1 MKNKIQ
7 KGDMLFNNMKKIM
20 NIKKIRRILCISI
33 LTLITVLSGV
43 GITFA
48 ATSQELR
55 NQQSDID
62 AKIEQ
67 TNTEIAGVKS
77 QMTAAL
83 NQINTLN
90 TEISG
95 YSSDITRLQN
105 QLEGVNAQIAEKETN
120 IAEQEEKYAEQ
131 KHLLEERLVALYES
145 GTTSYLDILL
155 TSEDLS
161 DFISNYYL
169 IEQMAEADDALLEKI
184 ENTRKKIEDEK
195 EYLVSAKTEIE
206 TTKQAIEQKKTSL
219 ANSVNKKKAVVTNLT
234 AEEAELQERLE
245 EFEEDKRR
253 IQADLAKIAS
263 NYTGEVV
270 APSAAG
276 YICPIPGRTKR
287 NITTGY
293 YGYKGHTGV
302 DFACSA
308 GTTIVAVKSGTVVT
322 STALR
327 NSKGNY
333 RSYGEYVVI
342 DHHDGTMTLYAHML
356 SGSRAVGPGQTVSQ
370 GQPIGQ
376 VGSTGNSS
384 GPHLHFEV
392 RIGGKDVNPT
402 PYLP

>member
-1 MKNKIQ
+1 
-7 KGDMLFNNMKKIM
+7 M
-20 NIKKIRRILCISI
+20 NIKDCVRIICISI
-33 LTLITVLSGV
+33 LTLIILLSSV
-43 GITFA
+43 GIVY
-48 ATSQELR
+48 ATSSQELR

-83 NQINTLN
+83 SQINTLN
-90 TEISG
+90 SEISG
-95 YSSDITRLQN
+95 YENDITKLQT
-105 QLEGVNAQIAEKETN
+105 QLEGVNAQITEKETN
-120 IAEQEEKYAEQ
+120 IAEQETKYAEQ
-131 KHLLEERLVALYES
+131 KKLLEERLVALYES
-145 GTTSYLDILL
+145 GTTSYLDMLL

-169 IEQMAEADDALLEKI
+169 IEQMAEADEALLEKI
-184 ENTRKKIEDEK
+184 ENTKKQIEAEK
-195 EYLVSAKTEIE
+195 EYLVSAKTELE

-219 ANSVNKKKAVVTNLT
+219 ASSVSKKKAVVSSLT
-234 AEEAELQERLE
+234 AEEAELQAQLE

-253 IQADLAKIAS
+253 IQAELAKIAS

-276 YICPIPGRTKR
+276 YISPIPGKTKR

-302 DFACSA
+302 DFACSS

-327 NSKGNY
+327 NSKGRY

-356 SGSRAVGPGQTVSQ
+356 SGSRVVGPGQSVSQ
-370 GQPIGQ
+370 GQAIGQ
-376 VGSTGNSS
+376 VGSTGNST

-392 RIGGKDVNPT
+392 RVGGRDVNPT

>member
-1 MKNKIQ
+1 
-7 KGDMLFNNMKKIM
+7 M
-20 NIKKIRRILCISI
+20 NIKDCVRIICISI
-33 LTLITVLSGV
+33 LTLIILLSSV
-43 GITFA
+43 GIVY
-48 ATSQELR
+48 ATSSQELR

-83 NQINTLN
+83 TQINTLN
-90 TEISG
+90 SEISG
-95 YSSDITRLQN
+95 YENDITKLQT
-105 QLEGVNAQIAEKETN
+105 QLEGVNTQITEKETN
-120 IAEQEEKYAEQ
+120 IAEQETKYAEQ
-131 KHLLEERLVALYES
+131 KKLLEERLVALYES
-145 GTTSYLDILL
+145 GTTSYLDMLL

-169 IEQMAEADDALLEKI
+169 IEQMAEADEALLEKI
-184 ENTRKKIEDEK
+184 ENTKKQIEAEK
-195 EYLVSAKTEIE
+195 EYLISAKTELE

-219 ANSVNKKKAVVTNLT
+219 ASSVNKKKAVVSNLT

-253 IQADLAKIAS
+253 IQSELAKIAS

-276 YICPIPGRTKR
+276 YISPIPGKTKR

-293 YGYKGHTGV
+293 YGYKGHTGA
-302 DFACSA
+302 DFACSS

-327 NSKGNY
+327 NSRGNY
-333 RSYGEYVVI
+333 KSYGEYVVI

-356 SGSRAVGPGQTVSQ
+356 SGSRTVSPGQSVSQ
-370 GQPIGQ
+370 GQMIGQ
-376 VGSTGNSS
+376 VGSTGNST

-392 RIGGKDVNPT
+392 RIGGNHVNPT

>member
-1 MKNKIQ
+1 
-7 KGDMLFNNMKKIM
+7 M
-20 NIKKIRRILCISI
+20 NIRKFVRIICII
-33 LTLITVLSGV
+33 GLTLIVLLSSV
-43 GITFA
+43 GIVY
-48 ATSQELR
+48 ATTTAELR
-55 NQQSDID
+55 EQQSDID

-90 TEISG
+90 SEISG
-95 YSSDITRLQN
+95 YETDITKLQT
-105 QLEGVNAQIAEKETN
+105 QLEGVNAQITEKETN
-120 IAEQEEKYAEQ
+120 IVEQEVKYAEQ
-131 KHLLEERLVALYES
+131 KQLLEERLVALYES
-145 GTTSYLDILL
+145 GTTSYLDMLL

-169 IEQMAEADDALLEKI
+169 IEQMAEADEALLEKI
-184 ENTRKKIEDEK
+184 ENTRKQIEAEK
-195 EYLVSAKTEIE
+195 EYLVSAKTELE
-206 TTKQAIEQKKTSL
+206 TTQQAIQQKKSSLASSVNQKKTIVS
-219 ANSVNKKKAVVTNLT
+219 NLT
-234 AEEAELQERLE
+234 AEEAELQAQLE

-276 YICPIPGRTKR
+276 YISPIPGKTKR

-293 YGYKGHTGV
+293 YGYKNHTGA

-327 NSKGNY
+327 NSRGNY
-333 RSYGEYVVI
+333 KSYGEYVVI

-356 SGSRAVGPGQTVSQ
+356 SGSRTVIKGQEVSQ
-370 GQPIGQ
+370 GQMIGQ
-376 VGSTGNSS
+376 VGSTGNST

-392 RIGGKDVNPT
+392 RIGGGHVNPT

>member
-1 MKNKIQ
+1 
-7 KGDMLFNNMKKIM
+7 MKKIM
-20 NIKKIRRILCISI
+20 NIKKCGRIICISI
-33 LTLITVLSGV
+33 LTFMIFVSSI
-43 GITFA
+43 GIAFA

-55 NQQSDID
+55 DQQSDLD

-67 TNTEIAGVKS
+67 TNTEIAGVKT

-83 NQINTLN
+83 KQINTLN
-90 TEISG
+90 VEITG
-95 YSSDITRLQN
+95 YTNDITKLQT
-105 QLEGVNAQIAEKETN
+105 QLDGVNTQIAEKEV
-120 IAEQEEKYAEQ
+120 IIKEQENKYIEQ
-131 KHLLEERLVALYES
+131 KKLLEERLVALYES
-145 GTTSYLDILL
+145 GTTSYLDMLL
-155 TSEDLS
+155 SSEDLS

-169 IEQMAEADDALLEKI
+169 IEQMAEADEALLEKI
-184 ENTRKKIEDEK
+184 ENTKKSIEEEK
-195 EYLVSAKTEIE
+195 EYLVSAKAEIE
-206 TTKQAIEQKKTSL
+206 TTKQNIEQKKSSL
-219 ANSVNKKKAVVTNLT
+219 ATSINKKQAVVTSLT
-234 AEEAELQERLE
+234 AEEAELQAQLE

-253 IQADLAKIAS
+253 IQSELAKLAS
-263 NYTGEVV
+263 NYKGEVV

-302 DFACSA
+302 DFACSS

-327 NSKGNY
+327 NSKGKY

-356 SGSRAVGPGQTVSQ
+356 SGSRAVSVGQSVSQ
-370 GQPIGQ
+370 GQQIGQ
-376 VGSTGNSS
+376 VGSTGNST

-392 RIGGKDVNPT
+392 RIGGSPTNPT

>member
-1 MKNKIQ
+1 
-7 KGDMLFNNMKKIM
+7 MKKIM
-20 NIKKIRRILCISI
+20 NIKKCGRIICISI
-33 LTLITVLSGV
+33 LTFMILVSSI
-43 GITFA
+43 GIAFA

-55 NQQSDID
+55 DQQSDLD

-67 TNTEIAGVKS
+67 TNTEIAGVKT

-83 NQINTLN
+83 KQINTLN
-90 TEISG
+90 VEITG
-95 YSSDITRLQN
+95 YTNDITKLQT
-105 QLEGVNAQIAEKETN
+105 QLDGVNTQIAEKE
-120 IAEQEEKYAEQ
+120 IIIKEQENKYIEQ
-131 KHLLEERLVALYES
+131 KKLLEERLVALYES
-145 GTTSYLDILL
+145 GTTSYLDMLL
-155 TSEDLS
+155 SSEDLS

-169 IEQMAEADDALLEKI
+169 IEQMAEADEALLEKI
-184 ENTRKKIEDEK
+184 ENTKKSIEEEK
-195 EYLVSAKTEIE
+195 EYLVSAKAEIE
-206 TTKQAIEQKKTSL
+206 TTKQNIEQKKSSL
-219 ANSVNKKKAVVTNLT
+219 ATSINKKQAVVTSLS
-234 AEEAELQERLE
+234 AEEAELQAQLE

-253 IQADLAKIAS
+253 IQSELAKLAS
-263 NYTGEVV
+263 NYKGEVV

-302 DFACSA
+302 DFACSS

-327 NSKGNY
+327 NSKGKY

-356 SGSRAVGPGQTVSQ
+356 SGSRAVSVNQSVSQ

-376 VGSTGNSS
+376 VGSTGNST

-392 RIGGKDVNPT
+392 RIGGSPTNPT

>member
-1 MKNKIQ
+1 
-7 KGDMLFNNMKKIM
+7 MKKIM
-20 NIKKIRRILCISI
+20 NIKNCARIICISI
-33 LTLITVLSGV
+33 LNFILIFSSV
-43 GITFA
+43 GFVY
-48 ATSQELR
+48 ATSTQDLR

-77 QMTAAL
+77 QMSAAL
-83 NQINTLN
+83 SQINTLN
-90 TEISG
+90 SEISG
-95 YSSDITRLQN
+95 YENDISKLQT
-105 QLEGVNAQIAEKETN
+105 QLDSVNVQITEKETN
-120 IAEQEEKYAEQ
+120 IAIQESKYAEQ
-131 KHLLEERLVALYES
+131 KELLEERLVALYES
-145 GTTSYLDILL
+145 GTTSYLDMLL

-169 IEQMAEADDALLEKI
+169 IEQMAEADEALLEKI
-184 ENTRKKIEDEK
+184 ENTKKQIEAEK
-195 EYLVSAKTEIE
+195 EYLVTAKTEIE
-206 TTKQAIEQKKTSL
+206 TTKQAIEQKRSSL
-219 ANSVNKKKAVVTNLT
+219 ATSISKKKAVVTNLT
-234 AEEAELQERLE
+234 AEEAELQEKLE

-253 IQADLAKIAS
+253 IQAELAKVAS
-263 NYTGEVV
+263 NYTGAVV

-302 DFACSA
+302 DFACSS

-327 NSKGNY
+327 NSKGKY

-342 DHHDGTMTLYAHML
+342 NHHDGTMTLYAHML
-356 SGSRAVGPGQTVSQ
+356 SGSRAVSPGQKVSQ

-376 VGSTGNSS
+376 VGSTGNST

-392 RIGGKDVNPT
+392 RIGGSPVNPT